1 MRDFR
6 FGVNYPTDK
15 IADWIEHCRTAEQ
28 QGYDA
33 VHAPDHLGSPA
44 PFAMLAAAAQVTERL
59 RLGTYVLNNGFWN
72 PHLLARE
79 AATVDQ
85 LSGGR
90 LELGLGL
97 GYVRDEFD
105 TAGIPWEPHADRVG
119 RLGASINTLNTLFA
133 EGGAEPRPAQQP
145 RPPIMIGGHNE
156 RLLRL
161 AAEVADIVAFTGAV
175 ARKDGPSGAL
185 RLVPPDD
192 VDERVELVRSEAGER
207 LPDIEFGSLIQY
219 VEITDDAERS
229 AADLVE
235 RFNDADLDTTE
246 KILANPFI
254 KIGTPAELADEIVRD
269 RDRFGF
275 TYLVTH
281 GPHRDKLAQVIS
293 AVRARVDST

>member
-44 PFAMLAAAAQVTERL
+44 PFAMLAAAAVVTERVK
-59 RLGTYVLNNGFWN
+59 LGTYVLNNGFWN

-97 GYVRDEFD
+97 GYVRTEFE
-105 TAGIPWEPHADRVG
+105 TAGIAWEPHAERVDR
-119 RLGASINTLNTLFA
+119 LAATIDLL
-133 EGGAEPRPAQQP
+133 AQIFSDDGPQPLPDPCP
-145 RPPIMIGGHNE
+145 RPPLMIGGHNE
-156 RLLRL
+156 RLLAL
-161 AAEVADIVAFTGAV
+161 AARTCDIVAFTGAV
-175 ARKDGPSGAL
+175 ARRDGPPGAL
-185 RLVPPDD
+185 RLVPA
-192 VDERVELVRSEAGER
+192 DEVEARVALVRKEAGER
-207 LPDIEFGSLIQY
+207 LADLEFGALIQH
-219 VEITDDAERS
+219 VEITEDAERT
-229 AADLVE
+229 AAELVE
-235 RFNDADLDTTE
+235 RFGDDTLDTPQ
-246 KILANPFI
+246 KILTNPFM
-254 KIGTPAELADEIVRD
+254 KIGTAAELADEIVRD

-275 TYLVTH
+275 TYFVTH
-281 GPHRDKLAQVIS
+281 GPHRDKLAEVIS
-293 AVRARVDST
+293 VVRNT